1 MRNDILVL
9 GAGAWGTA
17 IANLLAENCNK
28 KIFLWAFEKKV
39 SDTINKRHINPI
51 FLPKIKLNKKIL
63 AVHNFHGIIP
73 IYIFIA
79 VPSQFV
85 YDITKSFVNSI
96 SKDSRDRI
104 SIIICSK
111 GFDLKRRLLLSDVL
125 KHLFPLKKIAIL
137 SGPSFAN
144 LVAQGKPTAVTIAS
158 KNLNLSKKVRS
169 LLINKKFRV
178 YINNDIIGVQI
189 NGAIKNI
196 LAIAAGITE
205 GLGFGENAR
214 AAIIC
219 RGINEIE
226 KVSLAFG
233 GKKQT
238 TLSLSGIGDIFLTCS
253 SVSSRNYAF
262 GLLIGKGNSKNK
274 ILKKNSTVT
283 EGLENAK
290 SLYIIKKKYKI
301 DTPILDSIYKILV
314 KDYPVKKIANLLL
327 ERPLKVES

>member
-1 MRNDILVL
+1 MKKDILVL

-28 KIFLWAFEKKV
+28 KIFLWAHEKEV
-39 SDTINKRHINPI
+39 SDAINKKNINSL
-51 FLPKIKLNKKIL
+51 FLPKIKLNKNIL
-63 AVHNFHGIIP
+63 AINNFKGIYP
-73 IYIFIA
+73 VYIFIV
-79 VPSQFV
+79 VPSKFV
-85 YDITKSFVNSI
+85 FSIVKNYAKSI
-96 SKDSRDRI
+96 SKDSKEKI

-111 GFDLKRRLLLSDVL
+111 GFDFKRRLLLSDAL
-125 KHLFPLKKIAIL
+125 KPIFPLKKIVIL

-144 LVAQGKPTAVTIAS
+144 LVALGKPTAVTIAS
-158 KNLNLSKKVRS
+158 KNLKLSNKVRD
-169 LLINKKFRV
+169 LLINKKIRV
-178 YINNDIIGVQI
+178 YINDDIIGVQVY
-189 NGAIKNI
+189 GAIKNI

-205 GLGFGENAR
+205 GLGYGENAR
-214 AAIIC
+214 AAIIS

-262 GLLIGKGNSKNK
+262 GFLIGKGKSKND

-290 SLYIIKKKYKI
+290 ALYLIKKKYDL
-301 DTPILDSIYKILV
+301 DTPILDSIYKILI
-314 KDYPVKKIANLLL
+314 KDYPIKKIVNLLL
-327 ERPLKVES
+327 ERPLKKE

>member
-28 KIFLWAFEKKV
+28 KIFLWAYEKKV
-39 SDTINKRHINPI
+39 SDSINKRHINAI
-51 FLPKIKLNKKIL
+51 FLPKIKLNKKIV
-63 AVHNFHGIIP
+63 AINDFHGISP
-73 IYIFIA
+73 TYIFVV

-85 YDITKSFVNSI
+85 YDITKSYIDSI
-96 SKDSRDRI
+96 SKDSKDKI

-111 GFDLKRRLLLSDVL
+111 GFDLKRKLLLSDVL
-125 KHLFPLKKIAIL
+125 KPLFSLKKIAIL

-144 LVAQGKPTAVTIAS
+144 LVAQRKPTALTLAS
-158 KNLNLSKKVRS
+158 KDLNLSKKVRA

-205 GLGFGENAR
+205 GLGYGENAR

-219 RGINEIE
+219 RGISEIE

-253 SVSSRNYAF
+253 SVSSRNYTF
-262 GLLIGKGNSKNK
+262 GLLIGRGKNK
-274 ILKKNSTVT
+274 NDILKKNSTVT

-290 SLYIIKKKYKI
+290 SLYLAKKKYKL

-314 KDYPVKKIANLLL
+314 KDYPVKKVANLLL
-327 ERPLKVES
+327 ARPLKKE

>member
-17 IANLLAENCNK
+17 IANLLAENGNK
-28 KIFLWAFEKKV
+28 KILLWAFEKKV
-39 SDTINKRHINPI
+39 SDSINNRQINTL
-51 FLPKIKLNKKIL
+51 FLPKIKLNKNVL
-63 AVHNFHGIIP
+63 AINNFYEIRP
-73 IYIFIA
+73 VYIFIA

-85 YDITKSFVNSI
+85 YSIVKSYTGSI
-96 SKDSRDRI
+96 SKEHRESI
-104 SIIICSK
+104 SVIICSK

-125 KHLFPLKKIAIL
+125 KTIFPLKKIAVL

-144 LVAQGKPTAVTIAS
+144 LVAQGKPTAVTVAS
-158 KNLNLSKKVRS
+158 KNLKLSEKVRD

-178 YINNDIIGVQI
+178 YINNDIIGVQVY
-189 NGAIKNI
+189 GAIKNI

-205 GLGFGENAR
+205 GLGYGENAR

-219 RGINEIE
+219 RGVNEIE

-238 TLSLSGIGDIFLTCS
+238 SLSLSGIGDIFLTCS

-262 GLLIGKGNSKNK
+262 GLLIGKGKSKGD
-274 ILKKNSTVT
+274 ILKKN
-283 EGLENAK
+283 
-290 SLYIIKKKYKI
+290 KI
-301 DTPILDSIYKILV
+301 GRASCR
-314 KDYPVKKIANLLL
+314 
-327 ERPLKVES
+327 ERV

>member
-1 MRNDILVL
+1 LKNEILVL

-17 IANLLAENCNK
+17 IANLLAENHNK

-39 SDTINKRHINPI
+39 SDSINKKQINSQ
-51 FLPKIKLNKKIL
+51 FLPKIKLNKNIVAITDFSKIT
-63 AVHNFHGIIP
+63 P
-73 IYIFIA
+73 IYIFIV

-85 YDITKSFVNSI
+85 FKVVKKYTDSITNE
-96 SKDSRDRI
+96 SKKKI

-111 GFDLKRRLLLSDVL
+111 GFDLKKKSLLSEVL
-125 KHLFPLKKIAIL
+125 KPLFSLSKIAIL
-137 SGPSFAN
+137 SGPSFAK
-144 LVAQGKPTAVTIAS
+144 LVVQKKPTAVTIAS
-158 KNLNLSKKVRS
+158 SNIKLSKNVRE
-169 LLINKKFRV
+169 LLKNKQFRV

-205 GLGFGENAR
+205 GLGYGENAR
-214 AAIIC
+214 AAVIC

-226 KVSLAFG
+226 KVSVAFG

-253 SVSSRNYAF
+253 STSSRNYAF
-262 GLLIGKGNSKNK
+262 GFLIGKGKNK
-274 ILKKNSTVT
+274 NDILKNNSSVT
-283 EGLENAK
+283 EGVENAK
-290 SLYIIKKKYKI
+290 SLYLIKKKYDL

-314 KDYPVKKIANLLL
+314 KGLPVNKAANFLLSRSLKK
-327 ERPLKVES
+327 E

>member
-1 MRNDILVL
+1 MRKDILVL

-28 KIFLWAFEKKV
+28 KIFLWAFERRV
-39 SDTINKRHINPI
+39 SDSINNKQINTL
-51 FLPKIKLNKKIL
+51 FLPKVKLNKNIL
-63 AVHNFHGIIP
+63 AINDFQGVRP
-73 IYIFIA
+73 AYIFIV

-85 YDITKSFVNSI
+85 YSIVKNYSDSI
-96 SKDSRDRI
+96 SKDSKEKNINNNLFKGLR
-104 SIIICSK
+104 SKKKIII
-111 GFDLKRRLLLSDVL
+111 KRCFKVYI
-125 KHLFPLKKIAIL
+125 PIKKIAIL
-137 SGPSFAN
+137 SGPSFAD
-144 LVAQGKPTAVTIAS
+144 LVAQGKPTAVTVAS
-158 KNLNLSKKVRS
+158 KNLKLSEKVRG

-189 NGAIKNI
+189 YGAIKNI

-205 GLGFGENAR
+205 GLGYGENAR

-253 SVSSRNYAF
+253 SVSSRNYTF
-262 GLLIGKGNSKNK
+262 GF
-274 ILKKNSTVT
+274 
-283 EGLENAK
+283 
-290 SLYIIKKKYKI
+290 
-301 DTPILDSIYKILV
+301 
-314 KDYPVKKIANLLL
+314 
-327 ERPLKVES
+327 

>member
-17 IANLLAENCNK
+17 IANLLAENGNK
-28 KIFLWAFEKKV
+28 KILLWAFEKKV
-39 SDTINKRHINPI
+39 SDSINNRQINTL
-51 FLPKIKLNKKIL
+51 FLPKIKLNKNVL
-63 AVHNFHGIIP
+63 AINNFYEIRP
-73 IYIFIA
+73 VYIFIA

-85 YDITKSFVNSI
+85 YSIVKSYTGSI
-96 SKDSRDRI
+96 SKEHRESI
-104 SIIICSK
+104 SVIICSK

-125 KHLFPLKKIAIL
+125 KTIFPLKKIAVL

-144 LVAQGKPTAVTIAS
+144 LVAQGKPTAVTVAS
-158 KNLNLSKKVRS
+158 KNLKLSEKVRD

-178 YINNDIIGVQI
+178 YINNDIIGVQVY
-189 NGAIKNI
+189 GAIKNI

-205 GLGFGENAR
+205 GLGYGENAR

-219 RGINEIE
+219 RGVNEIE

-238 TLSLSGIGDIFLTCS
+238 SLSLSGIGDIFLTCS

-262 GLLIGKGNSKNK
+262 GLLIGKGKSKGD
-274 ILKKNSTVT
+274 ILKKNNTVT
-283 EGLENAK
+283 EGLENAR
-290 SLYIIKKKYKI
+290 SLYLIKEKYNL

-314 KDYPVKKIANLLL
+314 KNYSVKKIVNLLL
-327 ERPLKVES
+327 ARPLKKE

>member
-1 MRNDILVL
+1 MKNRILVL

-17 IANLLAENCNK
+17 IANLLAENHNK

-39 SDTINKRHINPI
+39 SEDINKKKMNSE
-51 FLPKIKLNKKIL
+51 FLPKIQLNK
-63 AVHNFHGIIP
+63 NIIAISDYSNMTP
-73 IYIFIA
+73 NYIFIV

-85 YDITKSFVNSI
+85 FSVVKKYTDSITKESKKNI
-96 SKDSRDRI
+96 SV
-104 SIIICSK
+104 IICSK
-111 GFDLKRRLLLSDVL
+111 GFDSKKRLLLSDVL
-125 KHLFPLKKIAIL
+125 KPFFSLKKIAIL
-137 SGPSFAN
+137 SGPSFAK
-144 LVAQGKPTAVTIAS
+144 LVVQKKPTAVTVAS
-158 KNLNLSKKVRS
+158 RDLVLSKKVRE
-169 LLINKKFRV
+169 LLKNKQFRV

-205 GLGFGENAR
+205 GLGYGENAR

-226 KVSLAFG
+226 KVSIAFG

-253 SVSSRNYAF
+253 SVSSRNYKF
-262 GLLIGKGNSKNK
+262 GYLIGKGKNK
-274 ILKKNSTVT
+274 NDILKSNNTVT
-283 EGLENAK
+283 EGVENCK
-290 SLYIIKKKYKI
+290 SLYLIKKKYNL

-314 KDYPVKKIANLLL
+314 KGYPVNKIVNFLLS
-327 ERPLKVES
+327 RPLKKE